1 MFSRA
6 VPPGGR
12 LGRELGDCFV
22 SSNDNSDA
30 GGRDAGGGVSVPDIV
45 EWDVV

>member
-1 MFSRA
+1 VFSCS

-12 LGRELGDCFV
+12 LGRELGGCFV
-22 SSNDNSDA
+22 SGDDDA
-30 GGRDAGGGVSVPDIV
+30 DSGGRDAGGGVSVPDVV